1 MTALVYTAT
10 PATGAEPLELARYTI
25 PEGERILIGRRVN
38 GSAVVVDVPAGDTG
52 RVYLVERDVQ
62 HDGRAALNA
71 MIADYLDQA
80 ERYGQIP
87 MLVAGLGR
95 RLDGPEPLS

>member
-1 MTALVYTAT
+1 MTALAHTTT
-10 PATGAEPLELARYTI
+10 PTTGAEPLELARYTV

-71 MIADYLDQA
+71 MIEDYVDQA

-87 MLVAGLGR
+87 MLATGLGR
-95 RLDGPEPLS
+95 YLDARDPLS

>member
-1 MTALVYTAT
+1 MTAQAYTT
-10 PATGAEPLELARYTI
+10 TRTTGAEPLELARYTI

-38 GSAVVVDVPAGDTG
+38 GSAVVVDVPEGDTG

-80 ERYGQIP
+80 ERHGQIP
-87 MLVAGLGR
+87 MLASGLGR
-95 RLDGPEPLS
+95 YLDAPERLS